1 MEKLIETIFG
11 DYANWLL
18 GWKRRIGWAGFALF
32 AICIAAALFVA
43 GVRFPVMLTAIGL
56 IGMAAGSSVLPAPST
71 SKPSAQ
77 NQFPYWLSQQTVI
90 PAANG
95 SIGPF
100 PVNIND
106 HSFNGVSLMA
116 TSTGA
121 YSTTMTI
128 GGRSFSSGPVHSNN
142 MWGTAQLPFNLK
154 LPMVFP
160 KGTVVQITFTD
171 LSGAANNTVNWSIHG
186 YQYD

>member
-1 MEKLIETIFG
+1 MEKLIEMIFG
-11 DYANWLL
+11 DSADWLL
-18 GWKRRIGWAGFALF
+18 GWKRRIGYAGCALLVVCC
-32 AICIAAALFVA
+32 ICAALLIA

-56 IGMAAGSSVLPAPST
+56 IGMATLPAPGT
-71 SKPSAQ
+71 PSAQ
-77 NQFPYWLSQQTVI
+77 NQFPYWLTQQTVI

-128 GGRSFSSGPVHSNN
+128 GGRSFSSGPVHSSN